1 MTMTLAAVIGWPVAH
16 SLSPRLHGYW
26 LREHGI
32 DGAYVPLAVRREDF
46 ARVVDGLRRAGFA
59 GVNVT
64 IPHKEA
70 AFALAHT
77 LDTAAEAAGAVN
89 LLVFGEDGRLHGRN
103 TDAAGLAAHLSAT
116 LGKDF
121 LRGKSAV
128 LIGTG
133 GAARAGIL
141 ALAELGAR
149 EIRIMGRSEARTNGL
164 VQAFAGKVSAQLA
177 PVLWS
182 NWAKAA
188 ADASLAV
195 NATSAGM
202 AGQPALGLG
211 LDLDPLPKTAA
222 VCDIVYNPLETPL
235 LKEASTRG
243 HPVVDG
249 LGMLLHQAVPAFAA
263 FYGVTP
269 EVTPGLRTELEKAL
283 RHGR

>member
-1 MTMTLAAVIGWPVAH
+1 MSMKLAAVVGWPVGH

-46 ARVVDGLRRAGFA
+46 ARVLDTVRRAGFA

-77 LDTAAEAAGAVN
+77 LDKAAEAAGAVN
-89 LLVFGEDGRLHGRN
+89 LVMFGDDGRLHGYN
-103 TDAAGLAAHLSAT
+103 TDAPGLAAHLSAT
-116 LGKDF
+116 LGEGF
-121 LRGKSAV
+121 LHGQSAV

-133 GAARAGIL
+133 GAARAGVL
-141 ALAELGAR
+141 ALAGLGAR
-149 EIRIMGRSEARTNGL
+149 EIRILGRSEARTQAL
-164 VQAFAGKVSAQLA
+164 VQIFTGRVSAQLTT
-177 PVLWS
+177 VLWS
-182 NWAKAA
+182 DWAKAA
-188 ADASLAV
+188 ADARLIV

-202 AGQPALGLG
+202 AGQPALDLT
-211 LDLDPLPKTAA
+211 LDPLPKSAA

-269 EVTPGLRTELEKAL
+269 QVTPGLRAELEKAL
-283 RHGR
+283 RHG

>member
-1 MTMTLAAVIGWPVAH
+1 MTMTLAAVIGWPVGH

-26 LREHGI
+26 LRERGI
-32 DGAYVPLAVRREDF
+32 DGAYVPLPVRREDF
-46 ARVVDGLRRAGFA
+46 ARVVDSLRRAGFA

-77 LDTAAEAAGAVN
+77 LDDAAKAAGAVN

-116 LGKDF
+116 LGKDS
-121 LRGKSAV
+121 LRGKTAV
-128 LIGTG
+128 LLGTG
-133 GAARAGIL
+133 GAARAAIL

-149 EIRIMGRSEARTNGL
+149 EIRIMGRSEAHTNGL

-182 NWAKAA
+182 DWAKAA
-188 ADASLAV
+188 ADAGLLV

-202 AGQPALGLG
+202 AGQPALD
-211 LDLDPLPKTAA
+211 LDLDPLPKTGA

-235 LKEASTRG
+235 LKKASTRG

-269 EVTPGLRTELEKAL
+269 EVTPGLRADLEKAL
-283 RHGR
+283 RHG

>member
-1 MTMTLAAVIGWPVAH
+1 MSMKLAAVVGWPVGH

-26 LREHGI
+26 LREYGI

-46 ARVVDGLRRAGFA
+46 ARVLGAIRRAGFA

-77 LDTAAEAAGAVN
+77 LDKAAEAAGAVN
-89 LLVFGEDGRLHGRN
+89 LVVFGDDGRLHGYN

-116 LGKDF
+116 LGEGF
-121 LRGKSAV
+121 LHGQAAV

-133 GAARAGIL
+133 GAARAAIL
-141 ALAELGAR
+141 ALAGLGAR
-149 EIRIMGRSEARTNGL
+149 EIRVLGRNAAHAQAL
-164 VQAFAGKVSAQLA
+164 VQAFTDKGSAQLST
-177 PVLWS
+177 VLW
-182 NWAKAA
+182 NDWAKAA
-188 ADASLAV
+188 ADARLVV

-202 AGQPALGLG
+202 AGQPALDLA
-211 LDLDPLPKTAA
+211 LDPLPQTAA

-269 EVTPGLRTELEKAL
+269 QVTPGLRAELEKAL
-283 RHGR
+283 RHG

>member
-1 MTMTLAAVIGWPVAH
+1 MTMKLAAVVGWPVEH
-16 SLSPRLHGYW
+16 SLSPRLHSYW
-26 LREHGI
+26 LSEYGI
-32 DGAYVPLAVRREDF
+32 SGAYIPLAVRREDF
-46 ARVVDGLRRAGFA
+46 GRVIDAIGRAGFA
-59 GVNVT
+59 GINVT

-77 LDTAAEAAGAVN
+77 LDDAAKAAGAVN
-89 LLVFGEDGRLHGRN
+89 LLVFGADGRLHGHN

-116 LGKDF
+116 LGAEF

-141 ALAELGAR
+141 ALSDLGAA
-149 EIRIMGRSEARTNGL
+149 EIRILGRNEVRAKGL
-164 VQAFAGKVSAQLA
+164 VQAFAGTVSAQLT

-182 NWAKAA
+182 DWAKAA
-188 ADASLAV
+188 ADAGLIV

-202 AGQPALGLG
+202 TGQAA
-211 LDLDPLPKTAA
+211 LDLNLDALPKAAA
-222 VCDIVYNPLETPL
+222 VCDIVYNPLLTPL
-235 LKEASTRG
+235 LKDASTRG
-243 HPVVDG
+243 HKVVDG

-269 EVTPGLRTELEKAL
+269 LVTPSLRAELEKAL
-283 RHGR
+283 SHG